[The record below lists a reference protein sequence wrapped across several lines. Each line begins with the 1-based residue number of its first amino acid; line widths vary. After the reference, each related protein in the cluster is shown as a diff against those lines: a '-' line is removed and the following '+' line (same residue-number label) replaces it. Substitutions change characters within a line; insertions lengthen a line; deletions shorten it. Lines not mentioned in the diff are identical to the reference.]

1 MTMSSWAPV
10 TAETK
15 AVSIFPE
22 LRYVEVLGVEWSSS
36 NDVASP
42 KVVTV
47 SMGRSV

>member
-1 MTMSSWAPV
+1 MSPWAPV

-22 LRYVEVLGVEWSSS
+22 LRYVEVLGAAWSS
-36 NDVASP
+36 NKDVASP

-47 SMGRSV
+47 SMGRFV